1 MASATGHRHIRAH
14 VTLKIPAMDK
24 VRLEVRDT
32 RRNSEKLRP
41 KASKPPTLRTR
52 KECSSGASSVTR
64 NSLSE
69 VLRLRPG
76 GGTEERHA
84 GNPQVCTQTRLESQ
98 KTREKLTT
106 GTGTAHVIDNIE
118 Y

>member
-1 MASATGHRHIRAH
+1 
-14 VTLKIPAMDK
+14 MDK

-32 RRNSEKLRP
+32 SRNSEKLRP
-41 KASKPPTLRTR
+41 KANKPPTLRTR

-76 GGTEERHA
+76 GGREETHA
-84 GNPQVCTQTRLESQ
+84 GNPQVCTKTLLESQ
-98 KTREKLTT
+98 NTREKLNKEPSSLSTT
-106 GTGTAHVIDNIE
+106 YSIKEDLTSGTGR
-118 Y
+118 

>member
-1 MASATGHRHIRAH
+1 M
-14 VTLKIPAMDK
+14 KIPAMDK

-32 RRNSEKLRP
+32 SRNSEKLRP

-76 GGTEERHA
+76 GGREERHA
-84 GNPQVCTQTRLESQ
+84 GNPQVCTQTLLESQ
-98 KTREKLTT
+98 NRREKLTT
-106 GTGTAHVIDNIE
+106 QSIKEDLTSDTRQWLLLSK
-118 Y
+118 